1 MIKKLFYEDVID
13 TKLYIVL
20 WSNKDINVIDDEQI
34 RTYWEYID
42 EDRTILLNM
51 DEIKTKEVF
60 MKTLTHELLHFVGY
74 NLRRKGIEHVFLTEE
89 IYCYLY
95 DFYFWQIYKWLQT
108 RNILKMVKK

>member
-20 WSNKDINVIDDEQI
+20 WGNKDINTIDDEQV

-42 EDRTILLNM
+42 EDRLIMLNM
-51 DEIKTKEVF
+51 DEIKTQKVF
-60 MKTLTHELLHFVGY
+60 IKTLSHELLHFVWY

-95 DFYFWQIYKWLQT
+95 DFYFWQIRERINK
-108 RNILKMVKK
+108 NKIFKKLK